1 LEHQLLPDPDQDL
14 YQDQDQDPDLYQDS
28 DPDQDTDLDLD
39 PDPDLYQD
47 SDPDQDTDLDLD
59 PDPNQALYPDL
70 VLVLILFV
78 WNISY
83 NKTTST
89 HQTIQYSE

>member
-1 LEHQLLPDPDQDL
+1 MEHQLLPDPDQDL
-14 YQDQDQDPDLYQDS
+14 YQDQDPEQY
-28 DPDQDTDLDLD
+28 LD
-39 PDPDLYQD
+39 PDPDPDPDQYPDQSPDLDQD
-47 SDPDQDTDLDLD
+47 LDQDLDPDQD
-59 PDPNQALYPDL
+59 
-70 VLVLILFV
+70 LVLILFV

>member
-1 LEHQLLPDPDQDL
+1 LEHQLLPDLDQDLDPVLDQAPDQDPEQAP
-14 YQDQDQDPDLYQDS
+14 YQDLDQDIDQDPDLDL
-28 DPDQDTDLDLD
+28 DQDLDRDQAQGLDL
-39 PDPDLYQD
+39 
-47 SDPDQDTDLDLD
+47 
-59 PDPNQALYPDL
+59 YP
-70 VLVLILFV
+70 VLVLIIFV